1 MARLG
6 DNVTRLLRFPPRVDV
21 TDRDEIV
28 ITFKVTEYFDGGW
41 EEFFL
46 SELDSL
52 DPDVTVGV
60 SAPDEIRALG
70 VNAAGIPP
78 LLRHLEAAIT
88 AANTL
93 RDAQRVPVFA
103 EAKEIVDAIR
113 IHWQNLPPSS

>member
-1 MARLG
+1 M
-6 DNVTRLLRFPPRVDV
+6 TRLLRFPPRVDV